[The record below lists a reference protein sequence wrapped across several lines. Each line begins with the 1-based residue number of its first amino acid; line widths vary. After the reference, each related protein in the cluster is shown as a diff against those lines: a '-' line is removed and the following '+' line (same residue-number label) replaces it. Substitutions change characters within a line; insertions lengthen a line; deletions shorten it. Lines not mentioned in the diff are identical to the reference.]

1 MTILGRVLAYRR
13 PLQATVASVGLFAAA
28 PASISFLLATLVVS
42 VLWHDP
48 PGGHRLV
55 DACCAWR
62 ATNLPRGPLLPLL
75 GSALLVRRPVEA
87 IWTTTAAGLVLGP
100 LEAVVGSRRL
110 IALGVLGH
118 ALPTILV
125 DLCWLVT
132 GKAGQGLDGLD
143 VGTSA
148 VVVAAAAALA
158 VTTRSLPVAAVLVAS
173 LTVDIAAAPDLATTE
188 HLIAVA
194 IGVSL
199 AMAFSRERRRATAPS
214 DSTPVDATTVELTT
228 AARFRGS
235 PPWSPSSPG
244 SPSRVDAKIVTGR
257 RPLRAQRCPVAA
269 IPDGGGQQPGPRD
282 RHLRDPAARPSAVR
296 LLVALRAAA
305 GVPLGSHDSESCH

>member
-1 MTILGRVLAYRR
+1 MTILGRVLAYRC
-13 PLQATVASVGLFAAA
+13 PLQAAVASAGLFAAA

-55 DACCAWR
+55 AACCAWR

-87 IWTTTAAGLVLGP
+87 IWTTTATGLVLGP

-110 IALGVLGH
+110 ITLGVLGH

-132 GKAGQGLDGLD
+132 GQAGRGLDGLD

-158 VTTRSLPVAAVLVAS
+158 VTTRSLPVAAVLAAG

-188 HLIAVA
+188 HLIAVV
-194 IGVSL
+194 IGVSF

-214 DSTPVDATTVELTT
+214 DSTPVDATPVELT
-228 AARFRGS
+228 
-235 PPWSPSSPG
+235 
-244 SPSRVDAKIVTGR
+244 
-257 RPLRAQRCPVAA
+257 
-269 IPDGGGQQPGPRD
+269 
-282 RHLRDPAARPSAVR
+282 
-296 LLVALRAAA
+296 AAA
-305 GVPLGSHDSESCH
+305 GVPLGGHGSESCH

>member
-1 MTILGRVLAYRR
+1 MTILGRMLAYRR
-13 PLQATVASVGLFAAA
+13 PLQAAVASVGLFAAA

-48 PGGHRLV
+48 PGGHRL
-55 DACCAWR
+55 DAACCAWR
-62 ATNLPRGPLLPLL
+62 ATDLPRGPLIPLL

-87 IWTTTAAGLVLGP
+87 IWTTTATGLVLGP

-132 GKAGQGLDGLD
+132 RQAGQGLDGLD

-158 VTTRSLPVAAVLVAS
+158 VTTRSLPVAAVLVAG
-173 LTVDIAAAPDLATTE
+173 LMVDIAAAPDLATTE
-188 HLIAVA
+188 HLIAVV

-199 AMAFSRERRRATAPS
+199 AMAFSRERRGA
-214 DSTPVDATTVELTT
+214 TPVV
-228 AARFRGS
+228 
-235 PPWSPSSPG
+235 
-244 SPSRVDAKIVTGR
+244 
-257 RPLRAQRCPVAA
+257 A
-269 IPDGGGQQPGPRD
+269 IPDDGGQQRGPRD
-282 RHLRDPAARPSAVR
+282 RRLRNPAVHPSAGR
-296 LLVALRAAA
+296 RSVARRAAA
-305 GVPLGSHDSESCH
+305 GMPRGGHGSESCH

>member
-1 MTILGRVLAYRR
+1 MAARKPVPPGRTTPPRM
-13 PLQATVASVGLFAAA
+13 PTAAA
-28 PASISFLLATLVVS
+28 ATCGARTRRQEGRPS
-42 VLWHDP
+42 N
-48 PGGHRLV
+48 R
-55 DACCAWR
+55 
-62 ATNLPRGPLLPLL
+62 T
-75 GSALLVRRPVEA
+75 RPVEA

-143 VGTSA
+143 VGSSA

-158 VTTRSLPVAAVLVAS
+158 VTTRSLPVAAVLVAG
-173 LTVDIAAAPDLATTE
+173 LAVDIAAAPDLATTE

-199 AMAFSRERRRATAPS
+199 AMAFSRERSGATAPS
-214 DSTPVDATTVELTT
+214 DSASVDAAPVELT
-228 AARFRGS
+228 
-235 PPWSPSSPG
+235 
-244 SPSRVDAKIVTGR
+244 
-257 RPLRAQRCPVAA
+257 RCP
-269 IPDGGGQQPGPRD
+269 G
-282 RHLRDPAARPSAVR
+282 
-296 LLVALRAAA
+296 
-305 GVPLGSHDSESCH
+305 ESFR

>member
-13 PLQATVASVGLFAAA
+13 PLRATVARVGLFAAA

-87 IWTTTAAGLVLGP
+87 SGTTTAAGLVLGP

-158 VTTRSLPVAAVLVAS
+158 VTTRSLPVAAVLVAG

-199 AMAFSRERRRATAPS
+199 AMAFSRERHLATAPS
-214 DSTPVDATTVELTT
+214 DSASVDAT
-228 AARFRGS
+228 
-235 PPWSPSSPG
+235 PG
-244 SPSRVDAKIVTGR
+244 PNE
-257 RPLRAQRCPVAA
+257 
-269 IPDGGGQQPGPRD
+269 GGQKTGPRD
-282 RHLRDPAARPSAVR
+282 RHLRDPAVRPSAVR
-296 LLVALRAAA
+296 LLVALRVAA
-305 GVPLGSHDSESCH
+305 GVPLGGHGRESCH